1 MRRGEGGRPRSE
13 GRTNAFGGERLHHD
27 QEVGRQAT
35 TVARSLRSAIE
46 SCLVIVLSQHCH

>member
-1 MRRGEGGRPRSE
+1 MRRGREGGRPRSE

-35 TVARSLRSAIE
+35 TVARSLARP
-46 SCLVIVLSQHCH
+46 